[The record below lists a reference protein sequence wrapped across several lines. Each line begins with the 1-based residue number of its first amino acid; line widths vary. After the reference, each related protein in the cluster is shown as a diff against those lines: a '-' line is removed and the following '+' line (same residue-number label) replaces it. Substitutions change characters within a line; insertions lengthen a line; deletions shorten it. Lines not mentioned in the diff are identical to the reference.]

1 MRGLVTCF
9 VEACGAVRGRKV
21 VEMRPRRT
29 DWRGR
34 FFRFDSRLVA
44 GNVVVVEFVWNICWW
59 TGSPAAEMAALASPA
74 KMAALTA
81 LTFAVLAGATL
92 ALTSD
97 LTLVRAPATG
107 CASGLTLA
115 PVPVTAPVT
124 ESVLILAPATVT
136 AGLASDL
143 ASGLASSAPMLMTKS
158 CPTSGSL
165 LNFCTCSDVMSPIEE
180 DAATACFLMPA
191 KEC

>member
-1 MRGLVTCF
+1 VRGLVTCF

-44 GNVVVVEFVWNICWW
+44 GNFVVVEFVWNICWW
-59 TGSPAAEMAALASPA
+59 TGSPAAE
-74 KMAALTA
+74 MAALTA

-165 LNFCTCSDVMSPIEE
+165 LNLCTCSDVMSPIEE
-180 DAATACFLMPA
+180 DAATACFFMPA